1 MWDIVI
7 APEPIDIIKITF
19 SNSEVIPIDWSSG
32 AVMAHVVT
40 IATVDDPCIV
50 LIIAA
55 EINTERIL
63 AKPVTL
69 FRLKLSIIPDSLII

>member
-1 MWDIVI
+1 
-7 APEPIDIIKITF
+7 
-19 SNSEVIPIDWSSG
+19 
-32 AVMAHVVT
+32 MAHVVT